1 MFGKL
6 IAILAQAKG
15 AAVTTVLLAGA
26 ATATVTVSTN
36 PEVQTTFDNVTTSI
50 GATLSAVT
58 QNAKRCV
65 GAEVSTNATGG
76 QPEVVAQRNAA
87 DKLLRDA
94 WQNDHKK
101 LTDLR
106 GGKDVDNKAVG
117 DIVKNYQDQLKDRLD
132 KALNDVAAL
141 TLGRE
146 GQVRKAPSDSTSS
159 ATDSTTSAGSPSDG
173 TKSAKPTCPPAPAP
187 GDSTGSASAPRDGSS
202 SHSPRDGSSS
212 GSPRDGSDAAKGRVA
227 VANRTML
234 SADIKSIVDKAIKDM
249 DDLAKKATDEAAKLP
264 AVDRAGG
271 KPEDKGKSDDKGK
284 PSDKPG
290 NGNGNK
296 PSASPRA

>member
-1 MFGKL
+1 MLGKL

-50 GATLSAVT
+50 SATLSAVT

-65 GAEVSTNATGG
+65 GAEVSTNATAG

-132 KALNDVAAL
+132 QALNAVAA
-141 TLGRE
+141 
-146 GQVRKAPSDSTSS
+146 
-159 ATDSTTSAGSPSDG
+159 
-173 TKSAKPTCPPAPAP
+173 
-187 GDSTGSASAPRDGSS
+187 
-202 SHSPRDGSSS
+202 
-212 GSPRDGSDAAKGRVA
+212 
-227 VANRTML
+227 
-234 SADIKSIVDKAIKDM
+234 
-249 DDLAKKATDEAAKLP
+249 
-264 AVDRAGG
+264 
-271 KPEDKGKSDDKGK
+271 
-284 PSDKPG
+284 
-290 NGNGNK
+290 
-296 PSASPRA
+296 

>member
-6 IAILAQAKG
+6 VALLAQAKG

-36 PEVQTTFDNVTTSI
+36 PDVQTTFDNVTTAIST
-50 GATLSAVT
+50 TLSAVT
-58 QNAKRCV
+58 QNGNRCV
-65 GAEVSTNATGG
+65 GVDASTNGG
-76 QPEVVAQRNAA
+76 QPQVVAQRNAA

-117 DIVKNYQDQLKDRLD
+117 DVVKNYEGQLKDTLD

-173 TKSAKPTCPPAPAP
+173 SKSAKATCPPAPAP
-187 GDSTGSASAPRDGSS
+187 GDSTSSASAPRDGSS
-202 SHSPRDGSSS
+202 SGSPSDGSE
-212 GSPRDGSDAAKGRVA
+212 AAKGRVA
-227 VANRTML
+227 VANRTTL
-234 SADIKSIVDKAIKDM
+234 TADIKAIVDTAIKDM
-249 DDLAKKATDEAAKLP
+249 DDLVKKATDEAAKLP

-271 KPEDKGKSDDKGK
+271 KPEDKGK

-290 NGNGNK
+290 NGNK
-296 PSASPRA
+296 PSGSPRP